1 MQTCTR
7 TNRHATILLV
17 EDEPFVREVT
27 REILQSAGYRVL
39 CASTAAEAAALYSEL
54 STEVD
59 LLLTDIILPDENG
72 RVSAANMLRHNP
84 DLKVLYVSGYPDQI
98 GALQVSGEDCLPKPY
113 SSDLLMQKVA
123 SMFGHPALPIQEPF
137 LMPDVAGEWPA

>member
-27 REILQSAGYRVL
+27 REILQSAGHRVL
-39 CASTAAEAAALYSEL
+39 CATTAAEAATLFSEL

-98 GALQVSGEDCLPKPY
+98 GALQVSGDDCLPKPY
-113 SSDLLMQKVA
+113 SSDQLLQKVA
-123 SMFGHPALPIQEPF
+123 AMLGHAALPLQEPF
-137 LMPDVAGEWPA
+137 LMPDVAVGWRA